1 MNSSTTYGYIR
12 VSTKEQNIARQISL
26 LSAHVCMRNIY
37 IDKQSG
43 KNFLRPM
50 YHKLLKKAKKG
61 DIIVVTSIDRFG
73 RNYQEIIEQ
82 WKLITQVYGI
92 NIKVLDMPLLDTTYA
107 QDLLGTFVSDLTLQ
121 VLSFVAQIER
131 EHILERQ
138 REGIEAAK
146 KRGVTFGRPR
156 KTLPND
162 YLEYIEEWHNKQITA
177 QECADI
183 LGISLSSLYR
193 IVKKNKFQKNA

>member
-12 VSTKEQNIARQISL
+12 VSTKEQNVARQINS
-26 LSAHVCMRNIY
+26 LSAHVNKRNIF

-43 KNFLRPM
+43 KNFHRPM
-50 YHKLLKKAKKG
+50 YHKLLKTAQKG
-61 DIIVVTSIDRFG
+61 DLIVVTSIDRFG

-92 NIKVLDMPLLDTTYA
+92 NIKVLDMPLLDTTFA

-131 EHILERQ
+131 DHILTRQ
-138 REGIEAAK
+138 REGINAAK
-146 KRGVTFGRPR
+146 ARGVTFGRP
-156 KTLPND
+156 KKELPTD
-162 YLEYIEEWHNKQITA
+162 YQSYIVKWKCKEITT
-177 QECADI
+177 QECATI
-183 LGISLSSLYR
+183 LGISVSSLYR
-193 IVKKNKFQKNA
+193 ITKEKNF